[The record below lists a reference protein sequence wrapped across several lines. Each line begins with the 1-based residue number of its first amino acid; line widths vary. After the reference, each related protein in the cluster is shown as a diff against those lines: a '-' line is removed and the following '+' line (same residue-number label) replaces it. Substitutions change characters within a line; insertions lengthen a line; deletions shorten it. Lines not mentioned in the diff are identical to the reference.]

1 MVEEYHTRPLKE
13 RLEVDKI
20 SYRYQK
26 GPYLFK
32 NLHLVVTPG
41 EVIGIHGYSGS
52 GKTTMAQIIAGY
64 REAETGNVL
73 VDGRTKKHSGIN
85 PVQLIW
91 QHPEKAINPR
101 WQMKKVLVESGML
114 DKELLEELG
123 IKHEWL
129 TRYPSELSGGELQRF
144 CVARA
149 LHPNVKYIIADE
161 ITTML
166 DAITQAN
173 LWKTI
178 VNHARTRNVGVL
190 VISHDGKLLN
200 KVCDRIIN
208 FGDITN
214 L

>member
-1 MVEEYHTRPLKE
+1 MRANTNPSAEGLK
-13 RLEVDKI
+13 VDGI

-26 GPYLFK
+26 GAYLFK
-32 NLHLVVTPG
+32 NLHLFVNPG
-41 EVIGIHGYSGS
+41 EVLGIHGYSGS

-64 REAETGNVL
+64 REAENGNVL
-73 VDGRTKKHSGIN
+73 VNGKSRKYSGIN

-101 WQMKKVLVESGML
+101 WQMKKVLAECGML
-114 DKELLEELG
+114 DSDLLEDLG
-123 IKHEWL
+123 IKPEWF

-149 LHPNVKYIIADE
+149 LHPDVKYIIADE

-166 DAITQAN
+166 DAITQAK

-178 VNHARTRNVGVL
+178 VNHARNRNVGVL
-190 VISHDGKLLN
+190 VISHDGKLLK
-200 KVCDRIIN
+200 KVCDTQID
-208 FGDITN
+208 FGDIVN
-214 L
+214 V